1 MMRRNGVGPAHSEVL
16 SIPLTLA
23 DEGVI
28 VADLQFRII
37 GMDHGAE
44 AILSGCSGYDLKEDA
59 VSLPGEL
66 RGMLGTWPPFGNGFL
81 KAHINIGNVEYSCR
95 VFQVQPLSDVIPQAV
110 FALHLIKAVSVS
122 NSLSKVAGN
131 YRLTEREAEV
141 LEGISLGLT
150 SKTLA
155 DRMNISPNTVNAF
168 LRMIMIKLGV
178 TTRAGIVGKLLEDD
192 HVENGGGA
200 RLMRRGGGNA

>member
-1 MMRRNGVGPAHSEVL
+1 
-16 SIPLTLA
+16 
-23 DEGVI
+23 
-28 VADLQFRII
+28 
-37 GMDHGAE
+37 
-44 AILSGCSGYDLKEDA
+44 
-59 VSLPGEL
+59 
-66 RGMLGTWPPFGNGFL
+66 
-81 KAHINIGNVEYSCR
+81 
-95 VFQVQPLSDVIPQAV
+95 
-110 FALHLIKAVSVS
+110 VS
-122 NSLSKVAGN
+122 NSLSKVTGN

-150 SKTLA
+150 SKMLA